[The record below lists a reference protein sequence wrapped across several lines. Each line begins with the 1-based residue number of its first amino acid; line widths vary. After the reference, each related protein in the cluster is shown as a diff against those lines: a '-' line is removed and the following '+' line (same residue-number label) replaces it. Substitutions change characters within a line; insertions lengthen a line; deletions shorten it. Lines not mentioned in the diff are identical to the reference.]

1 MGQGF
6 LPFADQIWKRCLTL
20 IETTIHMA
28 EASANG
34 IIDDYVDKDFIVVS
48 LDLLSGIIQG
58 LGASAS
64 QVIEPTLDAFL
75 SIELYCLKVNI
86 LYIYIYIFFFFFF
99 FFFL

>member
-34 IIDDYVDKDFIVVS
+34 VIDDYVDKDFIVVS
-48 LDLLSGIIQG
+48 LDLLSGIVQG
-58 LGASAS
+58 LGANSF
-64 QVIEPTLDAFL
+64 QVIDPTRDAFI
-75 SIELYCLKVNI
+75 SILLYCLKV
-86 LYIYIYIFFFFFF
+86 
-99 FFFL
+99 